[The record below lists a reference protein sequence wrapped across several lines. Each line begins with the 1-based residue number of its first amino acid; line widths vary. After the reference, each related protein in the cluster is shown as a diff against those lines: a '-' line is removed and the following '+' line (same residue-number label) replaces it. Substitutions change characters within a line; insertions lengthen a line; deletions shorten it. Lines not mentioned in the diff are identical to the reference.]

1 MITSIL
7 FAFIL
12 SVLSVIVAGMIIGL
26 WIIYR
31 RFTQSADC
39 YKMLENILIKI
50 HENKYKLK

>member
-1 MITSIL
+1 MITSII

-12 SVLSVIVAGMIIGL
+12 ALLSIIIASMIIGL

-50 HENKYKLK
+50 HENRDKLK